1 MKSRPNNMAIIPF
14 NQDGLR
20 IIDCVIGGYIP
31 CLYMYEPVP
40 HKTIEMLKAVRQKLA
55 ELLLPGGFPIGK
67 SIRLEPIEIQALD
80 LAIVGFAS
88 RLPLAV
94 PQSEERDRFLAEL
107 NALHQHF
114 SLLLHPTG

>member
-40 HKTIEMLKAVRQKLA
+40 HKTIEVLKTVRQKLA
-55 ELLLPGGFPIGK
+55 GLLLPGGFPIGK
-67 SIRLEPIEIQALD
+67 SVRLEPIEIQAVD
-80 LAIVGFAS
+80 IAS
-88 RLPLAV
+88 DHWSSH
-94 PQSEERDRFLAEL
+94 SEHFTAARVVIMNRF
-107 NALHQHF
+107 
-114 SLLLHPTG
+114 S